1 MKKFLAL
8 TCILAILVT
17 VFSGCHGVVDR
28 EAFTLPEEFDTSRT
42 YEIVFWAKNE
52 NNTAQQLAYQK
63 AIDDFEAIYPNI
75 KVKIRPYTNYA
86 DIYNDVIT
94 NIATDT
100 TPNVC
105 ITYPDHI
112 ATYLTGENTVVPLDD
127 LLNDPRYGLGGSEV
141 RFDGPTK
148 DEIYPKFLDECF
160 LNGYYYALPYM
171 RSTEAVYINKD
182 YVEKLGYTI
191 PDVLTWDYI
200 WEVSNAALAKDENGN
215 YLLNGK
221 KLLLP
226 FCYKSTDNMMIQ
238 MVQQLNSGYS
248 NASGEI
254 KLFNDTTRSLLKTVA
269 AQAKAGSFTTFGVSG
284 YPSNMLNR
292 GVCVFGI
299 DSTAGATWA
308 GNDAPQNDI
317 PKDDQIDFEVAVRP
331 IPQFD
336 PQNPQMISQGPSM
349 CLFNKEDPQEVLA
362 SWLFMQFLLTNDVQ
376 IGYSQTEG
384 YIPVTSKAQQTQRY
398 QDYLNNAGIDN
409 DLHYQVKLDAAKIL
423 LDNIDNTFVTPV
435 FNGSASLRDASG
447 HMIESVAKSVLR
459 MENVDDAYLD
469 QLFANTKALYRLD
482 QIETFNGHRLQL
494 GTLPTSSVILLSSI
508 ALTWV
513 LIGIYAISQRKN
525 KK

>member
-1 MKKFLAL
+1 MKRSIAL
-8 TCILAILVT
+8 ICVITIVAAM
-17 VFSGCHGVVDR
+17 FSGCHGAVDR
-28 EAFTLPEEFDTSRT
+28 EAFAIPDEFDTSRT
-42 YEIVFWAKNE
+42 YEITFWAKNE

-63 AIDDFEAIYPNI
+63 AIEDFEAIYPNI
-75 KVKIRPYTNYA
+75 KIKLRPYTNYA

-112 ATYLTGENTVVPLDD
+112 ATYLTGENTVVPLDA
-127 LLNDPRYGLGGSEV
+127 LLTHERYGLGGSEV
-141 RFDGPTK
+141 RFDAPTK
-148 DEIYPKFLDECF
+148 DEIYPKFLNECF

-182 YVEKLGYTI
+182 YVEKLGYTV

-200 WEVSNAALAKDENGN
+200 WEVSNAALAKDANGK
-215 YLLNGK
+215 YILNGK
-221 KLLLP
+221 SLMLP

-238 MVQQLNSGYS
+238 MVQQLGSGYAA
-248 NASGEI
+248 ASGEI
-254 KLFNDTTRSLLKTVA
+254 QLFNETTKELLHNIA
-269 AQAKAGSFTTFGVSG
+269 RQADAGSFTTFGISG

-292 GVCVFGI
+292 GTCVFGI

-336 PQNPQMISQGPSM
+336 PEHPQMISQGPSM
-349 CLFNKEDPQEVLA
+349 CIFNKQDPQEVLA
-362 SWLFMQFLLTNDVQ
+362 SWLFMQYMLTDDVQ
-376 IGYSQTEG
+376 ITYSQTEG

-409 DLHYQVKLDAAKIL
+409 DLHYQVKLDATKIL
-423 LDNIDNTFVTPV
+423 LENIDNTFVTPV
-435 FNGSASLRDASG
+435 FNGSASLRDAAG
-447 HMIESVAKSVLR
+447 HMIESVCKSILR
-459 MENVDDAYLD
+459 METVDEAYMDRLYT
-469 QLFANTKALYRLD
+469 NTKALYRLD
-482 QIETFNGHRLQL
+482 QIEIYNGHRLQL
-494 GTLPTSSVILLSSI
+494 GPLPTSSVILLSSI
-508 ALTWV
+508 VLAWV
-513 LIGIYAISQRKN
+513 LIGIYAVSQRK
-525 KK
+525 KRK